1 MVFIYQMFSFYFPP
15 NSSVICML
23 TIILTSSFCCTTK
36 VLSAN
41 EILLIWNVFLSPEG
55 YLHSFSLVFCGSQVK
70 WKIPTILERF
80 MKIFILILFL
90 NVQCFIKNSL
100 CQVGILISVA
110 MGGPWSSGF

>member
-1 MVFIYQMFSFYFPP
+1 M
-15 NSSVICML
+15 
-23 TIILTSSFCCTTK
+23 K
-36 VLSAN
+36 VLSTN

-80 MKIFILILFL
+80 MKIVILILFL
-90 NVQCFIKNSL
+90 NVQCFIKNGL